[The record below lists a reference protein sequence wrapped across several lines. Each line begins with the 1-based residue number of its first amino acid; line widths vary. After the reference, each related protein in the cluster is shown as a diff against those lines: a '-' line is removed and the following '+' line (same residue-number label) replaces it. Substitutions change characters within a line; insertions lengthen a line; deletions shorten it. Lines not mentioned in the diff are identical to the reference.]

1 MARAREAPL
10 LIVSAFAPELAPLV
24 AWLAAPRQ
32 RALRAGVVCR
42 SAGVGAVDAAAG
54 AAQAIA
60 QVRPRLV
67 LFVGTAGRYGAMPPI
82 GACAVARR
90 IYLAPTAVL
99 RGEAYLPG
107 PMQHELTTD
116 AALRRALRGA
126 GHTPA
131 ADVATTLGITS
142 RRALATRLAATGA
155 ALENLEAFAVARA
168 AARAELPFGAV
179 LGVANS
185 VGPQAHREWR
195 ANASAA
201 TAAAC
206 AVIQQW
212 LARADRSTAREKTA
226 KTSPVRAPTS
236 APLRSRPRASAR
248 PPGRA

>member
-10 LIVSAFAPELAPLV
+10 LIVSAFAPELAPLT
-24 AWLAAPRQ
+24 AWLAAPAQ

-42 SAGVGAVDAAAG
+42 PAGIGAVDAAAG

-67 LFVGTAGRYGAMPPI
+67 LFVGTAGRYGATPSI

-107 PMQHELTTD
+107 PMPHQLMTD
-116 AALRRALRGA
+116 VALRRALRGA
-126 GHTPA
+126 GRAPA

-142 RRALATRLAATGA
+142 RRALAVRLAA
-155 ALENLEAFAVARA
+155 
-168 AARAELPFGAV
+168 PGAV
-179 LGVANS
+179 LGVANT

-206 AVIQQW
+206 AVIQRW
-212 LARADRSTAREKTA
+212 LVGADQPTGREKKA
-226 KTSPVRAPTS
+226 RTSAVRAPRS
-236 APLRSRPRASAR
+236 GHLRSRPRASAR